1 MIHDRDKFT
10 APKVAI
16 VTDWLK
22 AYSGAER
29 VIEQLLSIWPEA
41 DIFAV
46 VDFVPEGDRAFLQGK
61 KPATTFIQNLP
72 WAANKFRGYLLFM
85 PLAIEQLDMSGYDI
99 VISSNH
105 AVAKGVLTG
114 PNQMHVSYVHSPM
127 RYAWEMQHQYLAES
141 GLVSGMKSWVVRAT
155 LHYMRLWDYRSATGV
170 DEFLANSSFIAG
182 RVRKSYRREA
192 VVLYPPVD
200 VERFSLA
207 TDKEDFYLSACRMVP
222 YKRVPLVVDAFR
234 MMPSKR
240 LVVVGDGP
248 DFDRIKANCPVNV
261 EIRGFLPTNDLVDLM
276 QRSKAMVFA
285 GEEDFGIAPVEA
297 QACGTPIIAYGR
309 GGLLETVQGDPANGP
324 VTGLFFYEQTE
335 AAICNAVEQFEAT
348 QGTMTPE
355 ACRAH
360 AERFSIEAFKQRMSS
375 FVNDRWKQFNIA
387 KRDFHVWE

>member
-1 MIHDRDKFT
+1 MIHEMDKVT

-16 VTDWLK
+16 VHEWLK
-22 AYSGAER
+22 TYAGSER
-29 VIEQLLSIWPEA
+29 VVEQLLAIWPDA
-41 DIFAV
+41 DLFAV
-46 VDFVPEGDRAFLQGK
+46 VDFLPEAERAFLQGK
-61 KPATTFIQNLP
+61 KPTTTFIQKMP
-72 WAANKFRGYLLFM
+72 FAASKFRGYLPFM
-85 PLAIEQLDMSGYDI
+85 PLAIEQLDVSAYDI

-127 RYAWEMQHQYLAES
+127 RYAWEMQHQYLVES
-141 GLVSGMKSWVVRAT
+141 GLVSGIKSWMVRAI
-155 LHYMRLWDYRSATGV
+155 LHYMRLWDYRSASGV

-182 RVRKSYRREA
+182 RIRKSYRREA

-200 VERFSLA
+200 VQRFALR

-234 MMPSKR
+234 NMPSQR

-248 DFDRIKANCPVNV
+248 DFDRIKANCPANV
-261 EIRGFLPTNDLVDLM
+261 EIRGFLPTSELVDLM

-309 GGLLETVQGDPANGP
+309 GGLLETVQGDPSKGA
-324 VTGLFFYEQTE
+324 VTGLFFYEQTAE
-335 AAICNAVEQFEAT
+335 AICKAVEQFDAT
-348 QGTMTPE
+348 QSTMTPQ

-360 AERFSIEAFKQRMSS
+360 AEKFSIEAFRQRMFS

-387 KRDFHVWE
+387 KREFHVWE